1 MKILGIFDSKKQ
13 SNIRQHASLD
23 VQFQSDYFTLFS
35 DVNLQKFTD
44 FEKRSHYFA
53 GFFNSKVSITNYM
66 QDSNFNFDLE
76 GCFIHITI
84 NNDNSILITNDRM
97 SRIELFYTN
106 SNDVSIFSTSKSL
119 LLELLDS
126 KRDYSQIAIAHI
138 LENYGGRP
146 PKTQTID
153 KNIKRL
159 GHREKILISS
169 TKFNL
174 IQNLS
179 KIEPSNIQMT
189 ETELDKYAQILE
201 DAITSRT
208 ISGLN
213 IVLFSSGWDSTAILA
228 TLVKLVGK
236 SYVKCVIG
244 VMTYSH
250 RSGIANIF
258 EIERAEK
265 ITHYFGVELIKVPL
279 SYLENFPEFMEEAVE
294 FMKTNDFAAFTSINH
309 YTMIKAIKQMKFNQA
324 IRIFAGEMS
333 DGLHN
338 FGFAQSAL
346 IYHPNSL
353 DFREYWDKMRSYL
366 FGPTFLSFASNQ
378 SIETDPVWRII
389 KLFSVIDIDSIE
401 AGEKQKIK
409 QALIGFF
416 LRNNRI
422 PFTSNS
428 ALKSLTPHGI
438 REYESLNYNYYIRP
452 YEKNFQYNSVY
463 SLIITLYHSF
473 HWQSGTVQSLEAAG
487 FALDL
492 EVVNP
497 FCDEKLLEFAEI
509 YPEKYGRGLDLY
521 PTKYPLKKY
530 LKNHLNY
537 PLELNTGIHSYTY
550 DIDPTF
556 SLTREL
562 LCFSGYS
569 DFFKQKLKD
578 LKPAQL
584 MDPKIFKIEVIEDI
598 VADFLESNTYEQKNE
613 SILMSLVAFSLI
625 AK

>member
-1 MKILGIFDSKKQ
+1 MKILGIFDPKKQ
-13 SNIRQHASLD
+13 SRNRQHAVLD

-35 DVNLQKFTD
+35 DLSLHKFID
-44 FEKRSHYFA
+44 FEKRSHYLA
-53 GFFNSKVSITNYM
+53 GFLNSTASITNIM
-66 QDSNFNFDLE
+66 QDSNFDFDLE

-97 SRIELFYTN
+97 SRIDLFYTN
-106 SNDVSIFSTSKSL
+106 SNGITIFSTSKSL

-126 KRDYSQIAIAHI
+126 ERDYSQIAIAHI

-153 KNIKRL
+153 KNIRRL
-159 GHREKILISS
+159 GHREKILISP

-174 IQNLS
+174 MQNLPTI
-179 KIEPSNIQMT
+179 KPSNIQMT
-189 ETELDKYAQILE
+189 ETEFDKYAQILE
-201 DAITSRT
+201 AAINSRT

-236 SYVKCVIG
+236 SHVKCVIG

-250 RSGIANIF
+250 RSGVANIF

-265 ITHYFGVELIKVPL
+265 ITNYFGVELIKVPL
-279 SYLENFPEFMEEAVE
+279 SFLENSQEFMEEVIE

-366 FGPTFLSFASNQ
+366 FGPTFLSFASDQ
-378 SIETDPVWRII
+378 SIETDPVWKII
-389 KLFSVIDIDSIE
+389 KLFSDIEIDSIE
-401 AGEKQKIK
+401 EGEEQKIK
-409 QALIGFF
+409 QALISFF

-428 ALKSLTPHGI
+428 TLKSLTPLGI
-438 REYESLNYNYYIRP
+438 IEYESLNYDYYIRP
-452 YEKNFQYNSVY
+452 YEKYFQYNSIY

-487 FALDL
+487 FTLDL
-492 EVVNP
+492 EVTNP
-497 FCDEKLLEFAEI
+497 FCDEKLLEFAGL
-509 YPEKYGRGLDLY
+509 YPEKYGRGLDLH

-537 PLELNTGIHSYTY
+537 PLELNLGIHSYTY

-556 SLTREL
+556 SLTQEI

-578 LKPAQL
+578 LNPSQL
-584 MDPKIFKIEVIEDI
+584 MNPKIFKIELIEDI
-598 VADFLESNTYEQKNE
+598 IATFLESNSYEQKNE
-613 SILMSLVAFSLI
+613 SILVSLVAFSLM
-625 AK
+625 AQ